1 MVPEFMPNGNL
12 PPGIHR
18 ATWEELCERFGH
30 TPRRRSLL
38 QGLSAALK
46 QLSRA
51 GCTLVYI
58 DGSFVTAKEIPG
70 DYDLCWS
77 IERVSP
83 EKLDP
88 SLLDFSPEGR
98 VVMKG
103 KYLGDLFPAE
113 IPEGASGKAF
123 LDFFQIDKE
132 TGDPKGIVALDIG
145 GFDD

>member
-1 MVPEFMPNGNL
+1 
-12 PPGIHR
+12 
-18 ATWEELCERFGH
+18 
-30 TPRRRSLL
+30 LL
-38 QGLSAALK
+38 QGLFAALK